1 MPTRSA
7 GTAPR
12 WRSGSAWGRAAGPGT
27 HPAYDTAPHLTR
39 GDPMQ
44 EPAAVLTA
52 ARDNAAQVD
61 RDGAFPQAAVDAL
74 RRLGLLGLTLPVEG
88 GGMGRGRTTSPRCW
102 PRLAA
107 TWGLAAVV
115 PDAHLEI

>member
-1 MPTRSA
+1 
-7 GTAPR
+7 R

-27 HPAYDTAPHLTR
+27 DPAYDTAPHLTR

-61 RDGAFPQAAVDAL
+61 RDGAFPQAAGDAL
-74 RRLGLLGLTLPVEG
+74 RRLGLPGLALPGEG
-88 GGMGRGRTTSPRCW
+88 GGMGRGPEDFAEV
-102 PRLAA
+102 LAPA
-107 TWGLAAVV
+107 GGHVGIGRDGT
-115 PDAHLEI
+115 